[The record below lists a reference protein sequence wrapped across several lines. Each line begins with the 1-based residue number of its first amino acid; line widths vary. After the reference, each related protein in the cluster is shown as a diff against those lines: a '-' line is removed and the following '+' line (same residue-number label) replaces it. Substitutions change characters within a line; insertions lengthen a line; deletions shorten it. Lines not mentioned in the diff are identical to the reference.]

1 MQKIVVIEDSSLMRI
16 RIIKALHNYGYEN
29 VIGFNSAD
37 LIESNPQPFLHE
49 VDLIMTDVWLP
60 GISGIEL
67 TRKLNKDQRYCN
79 IPIIIMSS
87 SSDVR
92 TINAAIKAGAVGYIL
107 KPFEDHLLIEK
118 VKKIIGEP
126 SSKEDNDIT
135 ENKEKIRKVIS
146 IEYERALRGKQPLSF
161 IKFKVEN
168 QDTKGCAKE
177 IGKKIRKIDMV
188 YVLEGNI
195 IAVLPLTDKKG
206 LEVVFNKI
214 SNELL
219 QHNMGISEKK
229 LITFTSDSLEGI
241 DDLLEM
247 IL

>member
-16 RIIKALHNYGYEN
+16 RIIKILHEHGYEN

-37 LIESNPQPFLHE
+37 LIESNPQPFLNE

-92 TINAAIKAGAVGYIL
+92 TINAAIKAGAINYIL

-118 VKKIIGEP
+118 VKKIIGDP
-126 SSKEDNDIT
+126 DVIEDNEIT
-135 ENKEKIRKVIS
+135 GNAEKIKKIIS

-161 IKFKVEN
+161 IKLKVE
-168 QDTKGCAKE
+168 TKDNKDCANE
-177 IGKKIRKIDMV
+177 ISKKIRKIDMV
-188 YVLEGNI
+188 YVFEENI
-195 IAVLPLTDKKG
+195 IIILPLTDKKG
-206 LEVVFNKI
+206 LDVVLDKI
-214 SNELL
+214 DNHLL
-219 QHNMGISEKK
+219 QCKIKILEKK
-229 LITFTSDSLEGI
+229 FITFTSDSPESI
-241 DDLLEM
+241 DDLLLI